1 MKTPIVRKRRTR
13 EHVIAD
19 LSMNSVERQVLLC
32 GHTTERVFH
41 DYGYDLLLTTYDGNG
56 EPESGEVH
64 LQIKATDALSVL
76 RNGQTISWRLG
87 RSDLARW
94 LHDPAPVILLVYDA
108 QTEAAH
114 WLYVQRYFQSLPNF
128 NLFAAGQT
136 VTVYIPLAHVL
147 DAAVGQFAQF
157 RDAISRQTIGVIDHN
172 A

>member
-108 QTEAAH
+108 Q
-114 WLYVQRYFQSLPNF
+114 
-128 NLFAAGQT
+128 
-136 VTVYIPLAHVL
+136 HVL
-147 DAAVGQFAQF
+147 DAAAVGQF
-157 RDAISRQTIGVIDHN
+157 RDAISRQTIRVIDHN